1 MPWPRLRMW
10 PRPAKELMVASV
22 TSRILSGGA
31 SKTAGSTLPW
41 RAIFGPSVVRMSAR
55 STRQSTLS
63 TFAPERATA
72 ERKCF
77 VVWEIQLTTPGVEE
91 LHGGGSSCDL
101 CFQIGNGGL
110 SDAME
115 ECAEDL
121 RLVVEE
127 TLDGC
132 ESFLSLAFHHITAK
146 RPRSTGKAQDGN
158 FGTDGFHDTTDG
170 FGEKGRLFLRVE
182 DL

>member
-1 MPWPRLRMW
+1 
-10 PRPAKELMVASV
+10 MVASV
-22 TSRILSGGA
+22 GGMMGG
-31 SKTAGSTLPW
+31 K
-41 RAIFGPSVVRMSAR
+41 R
-55 STRQSTLS
+55 
-63 TFAPERATA
+63 TA
-72 ERKCF
+72 EAGDDLLDGGECEFF
-77 VVWEIQLTTPGVEE
+77 VVWEITLATRGVEE

-127 TLDGC
+127 TLDGG
-132 ESFLSLAFHHITAK
+132 ESFLGFALYHVAGQC
-146 RPRSTGKAQDGN
+146 PRGTGKSQDGN
-158 FGTDGFHDTTDG
+158 LGTDGFHNTTDG
-170 FGEKGRLFLRVE
+170 FGKKGRFFLWVE